1 VNLLLIGIALGVAF
15 GAMATKLVDHLPR
28 RYNVAPSSR
37 EASSRRSVSPLI
49 IFITVLATVGIALVL
64 TGVPNDSFE
73 HLLFLLVTNAA
84 LSAFV
89 IAAAAIDLEH
99 MILPNEL
106 TLGGALIA
114 LLSSPLR
121 SIGPK
126 AAIIGAIVGIA
137 ITYAPFVL
145 FKKVRKQSGM
155 GLGDA
160 KLSLLA
166 GAWLG
171 WEGAIAVLFL
181 GALQSVIAAVVMRA
195 LGLRY
200 TVPASV
206 KKEIDDLR
214 ARASKG
220 DEEAKRDLEDD
231 PMAMAKDDDAPS
243 SAALLSARLPLGPFL
258 ALACIE
264 TLFLRRQIV
273 EHVFG
278 WLMR

>member
-1 VNLLLIGIALGVAF
+1 MNLVLIGIALGVAF

-28 RYNVAPSSR
+28 RYVGGASTSS
-37 EASSRRSVSPLI
+37 SSSPKRNPLI
-49 IFITVLATVGIALVL
+49 IFVTLVASTGIALVL
-64 TGVPNDSFE
+64 TGVPGDSFE

-84 LSAFV
+84 LSTFV

-106 TLGGALIA
+106 TLGGTVIA
-114 LLSSPLR
+114 VLSSPLR
-121 SIGPK
+121 SIGWK
-126 AAIIGAIVGIA
+126 GALIGAVVGIA

-155 GLGDA
+155 GIGDA

-171 WEGAIAVLFL
+171 WEGAISVLFL
-181 GALQSVIAAVVMRA
+181 GALQSVIAAVIMRGF
-195 LGLRY
+195 GLRY
-200 TVPASV
+200 TMPASV
-206 KKEIDDLR
+206 RKELDDLR
-214 ARASKG
+214 ARAARG

-231 PMAMAKDDDAPS
+231 PMTGVQEVQEVAQET
-243 SAALLSARLPLGPFL
+243 LLSARLPLGPFL

-264 TLFLRRQIV
+264 TLFLRRLIV